1 MNQDLH
7 SRSPDGVE
15 GAEDVQ
21 GVGGTEPEDGLAFV
35 QDDEGLWTESHF
47 RQGGSPRSLTGR
59 ELLGGRCG
67 LRGLKLWQRG
77 RVRGRGD
84 GLTGSGGGYREL
96 AGHPWLGW
104 DKSKFRGLSG
114 CIDLDFISMKGPFMI
129 LAELLSWGPGPS

>member
-47 RQGGSPRSLTGR
+47 RQGGSPRSLTAR
-59 ELLGGRCG
+59 N
-67 LRGLKLWQRG
+67 
-77 RVRGRGD
+77 
-84 GLTGSGGGYREL
+84 
-96 AGHPWLGW
+96 
-104 DKSKFRGLSG
+104 
-114 CIDLDFISMKGPFMI
+114 
-129 LAELLSWGPGPS
+129 SWGAGVGSEV